1 MTSNNEVITEQ
12 PRNSISESIES
23 PQLQSIRILENKSP
37 KIERNQR
44 LELLTNYD
52 TLIVNQEL
60 NVVGSLCNCCENLNK
75 YTIRDNE
82 GKRILTAIEGK
93 S

>member
-37 KIERNQR
+37 KIKRNER
-44 LELLTNYD
+44 LELLRNYD
-52 TLIVNQEL
+52 TLVVNQEL
-60 NVVGSLCNCCENLNK
+60 NVIGSACNCCDKLNK
-75 YTIRDNE
+75 YTIKDSE
-82 GKRILTAIEGK
+82 GKTILTAIEGK

>member
-23 PQLQSIRILENKSP
+23 PQLQTIRILENKSP
-37 KIERNQR
+37 KRSQG
-44 LELLTNYD
+44 LELLRNYD
-52 TLIVNQEL
+52 TLIVKQEL
-60 NVVGSLCNCCENLNK
+60 NAIRSACNCCDKLNK
-75 YTIRDNE
+75 YTIRDTE
-82 GKRILTAIEGK
+82 GKKILTAIEGK